1 MGPYFAPEPS
11 MRRSRGGGGASQ
23 GRPRPARSPG
33 RSPLLTFTL
42 FTRFPNEQRNV
53 PANGRFP
60 CPLGWRL
67 LSPALDGVG
76 PCLLRPCVPPTSSF
90 VGRGLWPKR
99 GPEPP
104 TRCQVHDSQS
114 PGEGRC
120 HRRPGESRGR
130 GRGGAREPGG
140 AASARVGGAGR
151 ASSETR
157 RREFSSS
164 VFARL
169 RSAVPKLHKR
179 AARHEPSSP
188 DLPKRPSGLGAGSPV
203 LGFRFR
209 RQGLCKSRGLRPAR
223 VTRAPTP
230 WGGRAAPPRESL
242 QFDCAPRSLPLADR
256 F

>member
-1 MGPYFAPEPS
+1 MTEAQPPRLLSEK
-11 MRRSRGGGGASQ
+11 MRESWGRTSPQNRACAEVGRGGASQ

-60 CPLGWRL
+60 CLLGWRL
-67 LSPALDGVG
+67 LSPALGGVG

-104 TRCQVHDSQS
+104 TRRCQVHDSQS

-130 GRGGAREPGG
+130 GRGAR
-140 AASARVGGAGR
+140 AGAGR
-151 ASSETR
+151 GR
-157 RREFSSS
+157 
-164 VFARL
+164 
-169 RSAVPKLHKR
+169 
-179 AARHEPSSP
+179 
-188 DLPKRPSGLGAGSPV
+188 LGA
-203 LGFRFR
+203 R
-209 RQGLCKSRGLRPAR
+209 RGRRARQLRN
-223 VTRAPTP
+223 APT
-230 WGGRAAPPRESL
+230 
-242 QFDCAPRSLPLADR
+242 
-256 F
+256 